1 MKLRSIGTPAIAFA
15 ATLVSGCFGY
25 YDPATSSVPVTKV
38 VQLAL
43 TDSGSVVLASKIGP
57 SNESVEGRLVAD
69 SSGVYLVSLSGVRR
83 RDGSESDWRGEQVA
97 IPRELVSKM
106 SERRFSRGRTI
117 LMSALTTT
125 ALIAATK
132 AFQGRGAATPAGVN
146 PGTGPK

>member
-1 MKLRSIGTPAIAFA
+1 MKLRSIGIPAIACA
-15 ATLVSGCFGY
+15 ATLMSGCFGY
-25 YDPATSSVPVTKV
+25 YDPATSSAPVTKV

-43 TDSGSVVLASKIGP
+43 TDSGSVVLASQLGP
-57 SNESVEGRLVAD
+57 SNESVEGRLLAD

-97 IPRELVSKM
+97 IPRALVSKV

-132 AFQGRGAATPAGVN
+132 AFAGRGAATPQGVN